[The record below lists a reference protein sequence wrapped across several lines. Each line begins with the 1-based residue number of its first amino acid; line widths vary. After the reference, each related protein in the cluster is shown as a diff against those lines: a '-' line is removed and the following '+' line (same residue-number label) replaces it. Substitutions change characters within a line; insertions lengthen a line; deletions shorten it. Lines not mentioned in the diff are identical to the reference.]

1 MAEKRYQPAPQESPL
16 RSLNRHI
23 TTHDESTG
31 KAVFSNELP
40 EETTTQLVPSAVF
53 RQGYVTKK
61 FPVQLNG
68 GEDLDTYKSFL
79 ESPPGLVSGGGT
91 VLRIV
96 DMHPA
101 CTSPMH
107 RTVSLDYGIVL
118 EGEVDLVLDSGEV
131 RSMKRGDIAIQRGTM
146 HAWRNNHP
154 TEWAR
159 VAFVLQPCEP
169 VEVGGKQLGEDYGD
183 MEGVKHS
190 E

>member
-1 MAEKRYQPAPQESPL
+1 MAQRVQPVAQESPL
-16 RSLNRHI
+16 PSLNRYI
-23 TTHDESTG
+23 TTHDDSTG
-31 KAVFSNELP
+31 KAIFSSAVP
-40 EETTTQLVPSAVF
+40 EQNPTQIIPGAVF

-61 FPVQLNG
+61 FPAQLNG
-68 GEDLDTYKSFL
+68 DEDLDAYRSFL
-79 ESPPGLVSGGGT
+79 KSPPGIVNQSGT

-101 CTSPMH
+101 FTSPMH

-131 RSMKRGDIAIQRGTM
+131 RTMKRGDMAIQRGTM

-159 VAFVLQPCEP
+159 VAFILQPSEP
-169 VEVGGKQLGEDYGD
+169 VEVGGKKLGEDYGD
-183 MEGVKHS
+183 MEGVKKS